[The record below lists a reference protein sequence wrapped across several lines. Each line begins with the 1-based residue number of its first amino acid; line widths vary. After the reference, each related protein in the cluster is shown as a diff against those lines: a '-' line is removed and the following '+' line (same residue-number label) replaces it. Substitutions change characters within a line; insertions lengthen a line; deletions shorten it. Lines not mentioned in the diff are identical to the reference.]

1 VGDIEVNA
9 RVLGRLRL
17 KQRRSHADTRIED
30 KHSALVMIR
39 TIFHLPE
46 QGTRRT
52 ASGSSA
58 PTHVHRSVRPRLV
71 ASAASR
77 IPSPRSEGGDTLI
90 EVVISVALISLV
102 VAAVLF
108 GLNST
113 NRATANSRA
122 RSQADAL
129 AQQDEERLRSEPIK
143 KLNEIK
149 REEAVKVGATTY
161 TITTTSKYIADAT
174 STASCTSSVA
184 KADYLKTISTVTW
197 PSMGPSG
204 AVVET
209 GVISP
214 PADSALIVQVEES
227 GTPLAGATVVA
238 SGPAPSA
245 SKYELE
251 TSANGCAIL
260 ALSPGE
266 YAINVSKTG
275 YVDPNGYVNTR
286 EDLSVTRTV
295 YLPAETTSK
304 EGYNLGL
311 AGKLKVSF
319 IEGTGPSSESGD
331 SFVMYNTGMA
341 KPFAFPE
348 PATIGTYK
356 PTIETPS
363 TIFPFTTNY
372 TVYAGT
378 CEADLPTRNGQ
389 SSNPEVLVPPGKLAE
404 ATVGLAPVKIKVMS
418 GTGPGVSTEGSLV
431 TTGSGNTTDT
441 GCNTKRVFT
450 STPLGALPK
459 PGLPYGS
466 YSMCVASGTKRWQGS
481 FSNNTPTGPSTSW
494 TNGGTSG
501 GIATIYMGTSPS
513 GTPSGTETGSCP

>member
-1 VGDIEVNA
+1 M
-9 RVLGRLRL
+9 
-17 KQRRSHADTRIED
+17 T
-30 KHSALVMIR
+30 
-39 TIFHLPE
+39 
-46 QGTRRT
+46 
-52 ASGSSA
+52 
-58 PTHVHRSVRPRLV
+58 

-77 IPSPRSEGGDTLI
+77 IPAPGSEGGDTLI
-90 EVVISVALISLV
+90 EVVISAALISLV
-102 VAAVLF
+102 VVAVLF

-122 RSQADAL
+122 RSQADVL

-143 KLNEIK
+143 KLNEIERK
-149 REEAVKVGATTY
+149 ETVKLGATTY

-204 AVVET
+204 GVIET

-238 SGPAPSA
+238 TGPAPSA

-251 TSANGCAIL
+251 TSTNGCAIL

-275 YVDPNGYVNTR
+275 YVDPNGYANTR

-311 AGKLKVSF
+311 AGKLQVSF
-319 IEGTGPSSESGD
+319 TEATTPPPTPEGD
-331 SFVMYNTGMA
+331 SFVVYNTGMA
-341 KPFAFPE
+341 EPATFPE

-356 PTIETPS
+356 QKIETPS
-363 TIFPFTTNY
+363 TIFPFTTKY

-389 SSNPEVLVPPGKLAE
+389 SSNPEVLVAPGKLAE
-404 ATVGLAPVKIKVMS
+404 VTVGLAPVNMKVMS

-431 TTGSGNTTDT
+431 TTGSGNTIDT

-466 YSMCVASGTKRWQGS
+466 YSMCVANGTRRWQGS

-501 GIATIYMGTSPS
+501 GIATIYLGTSPS
-513 GTPSGTETGSCP
+513 GSPSGTETGSCP